1 MSKQKKYKERTETLL
16 VKYGIPAF
24 IEIILCITVFSI
36 INIYITK
43 KPVQSIYS
51 ESVEN
56 FLELSV
62 DNAETWIENQVEV
75 LNVFQKAIVNPID
88 NKDAIKERIKSKT
101 KPNGFEYVMVFWD
114 DATGAKDGGPE
125 NYNTKGGISTVGILQ
140 KEYWKQ
146 HRLND
151 VSVWL
156 ESPRESNLGG
166 YTMPLFVKS
175 TFTDE
180 ETGELVNGGMV
191 GFLQLAPIND
201 LAKTFYQSGNIS
213 VYDDTMTLR
222 AGIDVLNAENKDDLL
237 IHAKNCKME
246 NKFWT
251 VVASME
257 KAEIGNITDN
267 LRRSLITGGITI
279 TIILLAMVL
288 IVIKL
293 IIGKFDSIKRNI
305 DNLNTGDK
313 DLTKRL
319 QINHNNEISLVKKSV
334 NAFVENIHETVL
346 QIGDANHLLKNAF
359 NNVKTSLEE
368 SKHQIENIVTEINNA
383 TQTLD
388 TEDKCVLDTSS
399 AVTQISQNIKGLNE
413 LIDSQVS
420 AITQASAGIEQMIG
434 NIGSISTSVEKMA
447 EEFADL
453 NTATN
458 DGIEKNRI
466 VNELLSVILSQ
477 SQSLQD
483 TNRIISTISSQTNL
497 LSMNA
502 MIESAH
508 AGEAGKGFAVVAE
521 EIRKLADTSA
531 AQSKSIGENLQK
543 IAENISK
550 VVDSAN
556 ASKLSFERVSNKTNN
571 TSQLVESIKLAAEEQ
586 AEGSKQLLDVLSL
599 MNNISTNVQTSSKEI
614 ETKTH
619 EILNSIEGLR
629 QSSINMSNNFTK
641 IVSTTN
647 ATKETT
653 NNLQYCAQEMS
664 EAVNNIT
671 DRIQEFKV

>member
-125 NYNTKGGISTVGILQ
+125 TYNTKGGISTVGILQ

-191 GFLQLAPIND
+191 GFLQLAPINE

-237 IHAKNCKME
+237 IHTKNCKME

-279 TIILLAMVL
+279 TIVLLAMVL

-359 NNVKTSLEE
+359 NNVKTSLDE
-368 SKHQIENIVTEINNA
+368 SKTQIENIVTEITNA

-531 AQSKSIGENLQK
+531 AQSKRIGENLQK

>member
-1 MSKQKKYKERTETLL
+1 MSKQKKHKERTETLL

-56 FLELSV
+56 FLELSI

-101 KPNGFEYVMVFWD
+101 KPNGFEYVMIFLD

-125 NYNTKGGISTVGILQ
+125 TYNTKGGISTVGILQ

-614 ETKTH
+614 ETKTQ

>member
-56 FLELSV
+56 FLELSI

-125 NYNTKGGISTVGILQ
+125 TYNTKGGISTVGILQ

-156 ESPRESNLGG
+156 ESPRESNVGG

-359 NNVKTSLEE
+359 NNVKTSLDE
-368 SKHQIENIVTEINNA
+368 SKTQIENIVTEITNA

>member
-1 MSKQKKYKERTETLL
+1 MSKQKKQKERTETLL

-125 NYNTKGGISTVGILQ
+125 TYNTKGGISTVGILQ

-359 NNVKTSLEE
+359 NNVKTSLDE
-368 SKHQIENIVTEINNA
+368 SKTQIENIVTEITNA

>member
-1 MSKQKKYKERTETLL
+1 MTKQKNQKERTETLL
-16 VKYGIPAF
+16 VKYGLPSFLA
-24 IEIILCITVFSI
+24 IIACITVFSI
-36 INIYITK
+36 INVNITK
-43 KPVQSIYS
+43 SPIQSIYD

-56 FLELSV
+56 FLSLSI
-62 DNAETWIENQVEV
+62 DNAESWIENQVEV
-75 LNVFQKAIVNPID
+75 LNVFQRSVVNPLD
-88 NKDAIKERIKSKT
+88 NRENIKDRIKSKT
-101 KPNGFEYVMVFWD
+101 KPKGFEYVMIFWD

-125 NYNTKGGISTVGILQ
+125 TYNTKGGSSTVGILQ

-146 HRLND
+146 HKNND

-175 TFTDE
+175 TFTDDQ
-180 ETGELVNGGMV
+180 TGELVNGGMV

-201 LAKTFYQSGNIS
+201 LATTFFQTGNIS
-213 VYDDTMTLR
+213 VYDDTLSLR
-222 AGIDVLNAENKDDLL
+222 AGIDILNSEEKDNYL
-237 IHAKNCKME
+237 IKTKSCKME
-246 NKFWT
+246 NKVWT
-251 VVASME
+251 VVASIE
-257 KAEIGNITDN
+257 KEEIGIITDN
-267 LRRSLITGGITI
+267 MRRSLITGGLIITV
-279 TIILLAMVL
+279 ILLFMVL

-293 IIGKFDSIKRNI
+293 IIGKFDSIKKNI

-319 QINHNNEISLVKKSV
+319 QINHNNEISQIKKSV
-334 NAFVENIHETVL
+334 NLFVDTIHTTVK
-346 QIGDANHLLKNAF
+346 QIGDANSHLKTAF
-359 NNVKTSLEE
+359 NNVKISLNE
-368 SKHQIENIVTEINNA
+368 SKMQINNISSEISNA

-388 TEDKCVLDTSS
+388 AEDKCVLDTSS

-413 LIDSQVS
+413 LIDSQVN
-420 AITQASAGIEQMIG
+420 AITEASSGIEQMIG
-434 NIGSISTSVEKMA
+434 NIRSISASVEKMA
-447 EEFADL
+447 EEFSEL

-458 DGIEKNRI
+458 DGIEKNKI
-466 VNELLSVILSQ
+466 VNELLSLVLSQ
-477 SQSLQD
+477 SKSLQD
-483 TNRIISTISSQTNL
+483 TNKIISTISSQTNL

-543 IAENISK
+543 IADNINK
-550 VVDSAN
+550 VVESAN
-556 ASKLSFERVSNKTNN
+556 ASKLSFELVSNKTEN

-599 MNNISTNVQTSSKEI
+599 MNNISTNVQSSSKQI
-614 ETKTH
+614 EGKTK
-619 EILNSIEGLR
+619 EILTSIESLR
-629 QSSINMSNNFTK
+629 NSSANMSNNFHK
-641 IVSTTN
+641 IVSTTE

-653 NNLQYCAQEMS
+653 NNLQYCADEMS
-664 EAVNNIT
+664 EAVDNISN
-671 DRIQEFKV
+671 RIEEFKV

>member
-56 FLELSV
+56 FLELSI

-125 NYNTKGGISTVGILQ
+125 TYNTKGGISTVGILQ

-191 GFLQLAPIND
+191 GFLQLAPINE
-201 LAKTFYQSGNIS
+201 LAKTFYQTGNIS

-279 TIILLAMVL
+279 TIVLLAMVL

-319 QINHNNEISLVKKSV
+319 KINHNNEISLVKKSV

-359 NNVKTSLEE
+359 NNVKTSLDE
-368 SKHQIENIVTEINNA
+368 SKTQIENIVTEITNA

>member
-1 MSKQKKYKERTETLL
+1 M
-16 VKYGIPAF
+16 I
-24 IEIILCITVFSI
+24 
-36 INIYITK
+36 
-43 KPVQSIYS
+43 
-51 ESVEN
+51 
-56 FLELSV
+56 
-62 DNAETWIENQVEV
+62 
-75 LNVFQKAIVNPID
+75 
-88 NKDAIKERIKSKT
+88 
-101 KPNGFEYVMVFWD
+101 FWD

-125 NYNTKGGISTVGILQ
+125 TYNTKGGISTVGILQ

-180 ETGELVNGGMV
+180 ETGELINGGMV
-191 GFLQLAPIND
+191 GFLQLAPINE

-279 TIILLAMVL
+279 TIVLLAMVL

-359 NNVKTSLEE
+359 NNVKTSLDE
-368 SKHQIENIVTEINNA
+368 SKTQIENIVTEITNA

>member
-1 MSKQKKYKERTETLL
+1 MSKQKKQKERTETLL

-125 NYNTKGGISTVGILQ
+125 TYNTKGGISTVGILQ

-191 GFLQLAPIND
+191 GFLQLAPINE

-237 IHAKNCKME
+237 IHTKNCKME

>member
-1 MSKQKKYKERTETLL
+1 MSKQKKHKERTETLL

-43 KPVQSIYS
+43 KPVQQIYS

-101 KPNGFEYVMVFWD
+101 KPNGFEYVMIFWD

-125 NYNTKGGISTVGILQ
+125 TYNTKGGISTVGILQ

-156 ESPRESNLGG
+156 ESPRESNVGG

-180 ETGELVNGGMV
+180 ETGELINGGMV
-191 GFLQLAPIND
+191 GFLQLAPINE

-279 TIILLAMVL
+279 TIVLLAMVL

-334 NAFVENIHETVL
+334 NAFVENIH
-346 QIGDANHLLKNAF
+346 
-359 NNVKTSLEE
+359 
-368 SKHQIENIVTEINNA
+368 
-383 TQTLD
+383 
-388 TEDKCVLDTSS
+388 
-399 AVTQISQNIKGLNE
+399 
-413 LIDSQVS
+413 
-420 AITQASAGIEQMIG
+420 
-434 NIGSISTSVEKMA
+434 
-447 EEFADL
+447 
-453 NTATN
+453 
-458 DGIEKNRI
+458 
-466 VNELLSVILSQ
+466 
-477 SQSLQD
+477 
-483 TNRIISTISSQTNL
+483 
-497 LSMNA
+497 
-502 MIESAH
+502 
-508 AGEAGKGFAVVAE
+508 
-521 EIRKLADTSA
+521 
-531 AQSKSIGENLQK
+531 
-543 IAENISK
+543 
-550 VVDSAN
+550 
-556 ASKLSFERVSNKTNN
+556 
-571 TSQLVESIKLAAEEQ
+571 
-586 AEGSKQLLDVLSL
+586 
-599 MNNISTNVQTSSKEI
+599 
-614 ETKTH
+614 
-619 EILNSIEGLR
+619 
-629 QSSINMSNNFTK
+629 
-641 IVSTTN
+641 
-647 ATKETT
+647 
-653 NNLQYCAQEMS
+653 
-664 EAVNNIT
+664 
-671 DRIQEFKV
+671 

>member
-56 FLELSV
+56 FLELSI

-101 KPNGFEYVMVFWD
+101 KPNGFEYVMIFWD

-125 NYNTKGGISTVGILQ
+125 TYNTKGGISTVGILQ

-191 GFLQLAPIND
+191 GFLQLAPINE

-237 IHAKNCKME
+237 IHTKNCKME

>member
-56 FLELSV
+56 FLELSI

-75 LNVFQKAIVNPID
+75 LTVFQKAIVNPID

-101 KPNGFEYVMVFWD
+101 KPNGFEYVMIFWD

-125 NYNTKGGISTVGILQ
+125 TYNTKGGISTVGILQ

-191 GFLQLAPIND
+191 GFLQLAPINE

-237 IHAKNCKME
+237 IHTKNCKME

>member
-1 MSKQKKYKERTETLL
+1 
-16 VKYGIPAF
+16 
-24 IEIILCITVFSI
+24 
-36 INIYITK
+36 
-43 KPVQSIYS
+43 
-51 ESVEN
+51 
-56 FLELSV
+56 
-62 DNAETWIENQVEV
+62 
-75 LNVFQKAIVNPID
+75 
-88 NKDAIKERIKSKT
+88 
-101 KPNGFEYVMVFWD
+101 
-114 DATGAKDGGPE
+114 
-125 NYNTKGGISTVGILQ
+125 
-140 KEYWKQ
+140 
-146 HRLND
+146 
-151 VSVWL
+151 
-156 ESPRESNLGG
+156 
-166 YTMPLFVKS
+166 MPLFVKS

-180 ETGELVNGGMV
+180 ETGELINGGMV
-191 GFLQLAPIND
+191 GFLQLAPINE

-279 TIILLAMVL
+279 TIVLLAMVL

-359 NNVKTSLEE
+359 NNVKTSLDE
-368 SKHQIENIVTEINNA
+368 SKTQIENIVTEITNA

>member
-1 MSKQKKYKERTETLL
+1 M
-16 VKYGIPAF
+16 
-24 IEIILCITVFSI
+24 
-36 INIYITK
+36 
-43 KPVQSIYS
+43 
-51 ESVEN
+51 
-56 FLELSV
+56 
-62 DNAETWIENQVEV
+62 
-75 LNVFQKAIVNPID
+75 
-88 NKDAIKERIKSKT
+88 
-101 KPNGFEYVMVFWD
+101 
-114 DATGAKDGGPE
+114 
-125 NYNTKGGISTVGILQ
+125 
-140 KEYWKQ
+140 
-146 HRLND
+146 
-151 VSVWL
+151 
-156 ESPRESNLGG
+156 
-166 YTMPLFVKS
+166 
-175 TFTDE
+175 
-180 ETGELVNGGMV
+180 
-191 GFLQLAPIND
+191 
-201 LAKTFYQSGNIS
+201 
-213 VYDDTMTLR
+213 
-222 AGIDVLNAENKDDLL
+222 
-237 IHAKNCKME
+237 
-246 NKFWT
+246 
-251 VVASME
+251 
-257 KAEIGNITDN
+257 
-267 LRRSLITGGITI
+267 
-279 TIILLAMVL
+279 
-288 IVIKL
+288 
-293 IIGKFDSIKRNI
+293 
-305 DNLNTGDK
+305 
-313 DLTKRL
+313 
-319 QINHNNEISLVKKSV
+319 
-334 NAFVENIHETVL
+334 
-346 QIGDANHLLKNAF
+346 
-359 NNVKTSLEE
+359 
-368 SKHQIENIVTEINNA
+368 
-383 TQTLD
+383 
-388 TEDKCVLDTSS
+388 DTSS